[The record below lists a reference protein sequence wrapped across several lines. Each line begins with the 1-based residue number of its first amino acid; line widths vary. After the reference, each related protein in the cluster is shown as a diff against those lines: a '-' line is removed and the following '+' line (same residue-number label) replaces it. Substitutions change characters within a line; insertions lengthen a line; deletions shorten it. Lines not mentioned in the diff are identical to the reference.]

1 MSNCKNICSLCPRLI
16 ISTAV
21 NFDAATNALLINI
34 PAQTYSNNCKYC
46 IVVAQAIPTTTRINS
61 LVFITVT
68 GSTTRFPLV
77 ACGCEQVTACQ
88 IRTRTKYST
97 VVNTNTVS
105 GVFRLCG
112 RLCGCSRATS
122 DLPSLPITPVVA
134 TEPDTPA
141 VQNAIATR
149 TASATPKKAKSSTVD
164 SMTVNASNVTVNKE
178 DK

>member
-21 NFDAATNALLINI
+21 NFDAAANALLIDI

-46 IVVAQAIPTTTRINS
+46 IIVAQAIPATTTINA
-61 LVFITVT
+61 LVFITIA
-68 GSTTRFPLV
+68 GSTTRYPLV
-77 ACGCEQVTACQ
+77 SSCCDQVTACQ

-112 RLCGCSRATS
+112 RLCGCSRAAS
-122 DLPSLPITPVVA
+122 DLPSLPAPEVA
-134 TEPDTPA
+134 PPTTPA
-141 VQNAIATR
+141 VQAAVFNA
-149 TASATPKKAKSSTVD
+149 TAPIESKQGTTTKTKTVTNK
-164 SMTVNASNVTVNKE
+164 TVEEVSVK
-178 DK
+178 

>member
-1 MSNCKNICSLCPRLI
+1 MNNCKNVCKLCDRLI

-21 NFDAATNALLINI
+21 NFDAAANALLINI
-34 PAQTYSNNCKYC
+34 PAQAYNDGCKYC

-77 ACGCEQVTACQ
+77 SCGCEQVTACQ

-112 RLCGCSRATS
+112 RLCGCSRAS
-122 DLPSLPITPVVA
+122 SNLPSLPVTPVTTA
-134 TEPDTPA
+134 TTPA
-141 VQNAIATR
+141 VAEVAL
-149 TASATPKKAKSSTVD
+149 TPEEVDALSDKKNVSKTV
-164 SMTVNASNVTVNKE
+164 TTKTTLKAE
-178 DK
+178 

>member
-46 IVVAQAIPTTTRINS
+46 LVVTQTIPTTTRINS

-77 ACGCEQVTACQ
+77 SCDCDQVTACQ
-88 IRTRTKYST
+88 IRTRTRYAT

-112 RLCGCSRATS
+112 RLCGCSKASS
-122 DLPSLPITPVVA
+122 DLPSLPITPVAAV
-134 TEPDTPA
+134 TTPA
-141 VQNAIATR
+141 NAPAEAR
-149 TASATPKKAKSSTVD
+149 VVSATSKKASAKSSIVD
-164 SMTVNASNVTVNKE
+164 NMTVNASTVNVNKE

>member
-21 NFDAATNALLINI
+21 NFDAAINALLINI
-34 PAQTYSNNCKYC
+34 PAQTYSNGCKYC
-46 IVVAQAIPTTTRINS
+46 IIVAQSIPTTTRINS

-77 ACGCEQVTACQ
+77 SCGCEQVTACQ

-105 GVFRLCG
+105 GVFKLCG
-112 RLCGCSRATS
+112 RLCGCSKASS
-122 DLPSLPITPVVA
+122 DLPSLPITPVA
-134 TEPDTPA
+134 AAQATPA
-141 VQNAIATR
+141 AAVITPEE
-149 TASATPKKAKSSTVD
+149 ASALSEAK
-164 SMTVNASNVTVNKE
+164 NVTKTVTTKTTLKAE
-178 DK
+178 

>member
-1 MSNCKNICSLCPRLI
+1 MSNCKDICSLCPRLI

-21 NFDAATNALLINI
+21 NFDAANNALLINI
-34 PAQTYSNNCKYC
+34 PAQTYSDGCKYC

-77 ACGCEQVTACQ
+77 SCGCDQVTACQ

-105 GVFRLCG
+105 GVFKLCG
-112 RLCGCSRATS
+112 RMCGCSKAS
-122 DLPSLPITPVVA
+122 SNLPSLPITPVTAAVA
-134 TEPDTPA
+134 SQSA
-141 VQNAIATR
+141 K
-149 TASATPKKAKSSTVD
+149 SATKSAATKTVSKA
-164 SMTVNASNVTVNKE
+164 E
-178 DK
+178 